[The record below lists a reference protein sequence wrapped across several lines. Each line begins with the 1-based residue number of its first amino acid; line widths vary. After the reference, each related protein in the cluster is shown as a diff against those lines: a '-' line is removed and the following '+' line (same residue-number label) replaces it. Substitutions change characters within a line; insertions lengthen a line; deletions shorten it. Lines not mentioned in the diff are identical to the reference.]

1 MWLLQIGNIF
11 WFNQQSC
18 YGEEDLSTF
27 KNKTKQRKKTKQQ
40 QKKPAKISAAIFDQY
55 LPCTHHALWSV
66 CQISGTLNLT

>member
-1 MWLLQIGNIF
+1 MWPLQIGNIL

-18 YGEEDLSTF
+18 CGEEDLSTF
-27 KNKTKQRKKTKQQ
+27 KNKTKQTNKNQTTKKT
-40 QKKPAKISAAIFDQY
+40 AKISAAIFDQY